1 MMRFIT
7 LLVLIPIILI
17 VAVFAFR
24 NAEFVKIDLLID
36 VFNLP
41 LAAVILVSL
50 VVGVLIGFA
59 INIFILIRQR
69 NTIRMLNK
77 RKQTLS
83 GLADILK
90 SSDE

>member
-7 LLVLIPIILI
+7 LLVLIPVIVI

-24 NAEFVKIDLLID
+24 NAQFVTIDLFID
-36 VFNLP
+36 SYNLP

-50 VVGVLIGFA
+50 LIGVLIGFA
-59 INIFILIRQR
+59 INILVLIKQR
-69 NTIRMLNK
+69 NSIRMLNK
-77 RKQTLS
+77 RKQTLN

-90 SSDE
+90 SPDK

>member
-7 LLVLIPIILI
+7 LLVLIPVIVI

-24 NAEFVKIDLLID
+24 NAQFVSIDLFID
-36 VFNLP
+36 SYNLP

-50 VVGVLIGFA
+50 LIGVLIGFV
-59 INIFILIRQR
+59 INILVLIKQR
-69 NTIRMLNK
+69 NSIRMLNK
-77 RKQTLS
+77 RKQTLN

-90 SSDE
+90 SPDK